1 VNQFTDEC
9 CAVLENA
16 GDRRKQ
22 NNQHAPK
29 EGNIMTIASDRPA
42 RFSDEVRLEKLD
54 RAKELLQGPTISAKE
69 AYDLAEDLKN
79 CNEFGYARKLFGR
92 IRVAKDYTNLE
103 DKVVKIGQRHALC
116 TYKDTDLAV
125 TDRFK
130 RALEILDE
138 VDRLKCEPFQQQESL
153 GLRGAVYKRMWQV
166 EGQRRDLLR
175 SLAYY
180 LKGFEI
186 GPATD
191 QGYTGINAA
200 FVFDLLAREEAIEA
214 EVTGTRWSVADDYWR
229 EGRAIRVK
237 LAKLLPT
244 LPERADSAW
253 LKKEWWFFATL
264 AEAMFGIEQFDG
276 AIDALRGF
284 NQENKLG
291 HQEPPL
297 EVVSPWEFE
306 TTISQLGTLA
316 ELQADIVER
325 LSKVKDWNPPDG
337 FSGDAI
343 RDRARDGLRAYLGKY
358 AEGVDRAF
366 GGKLGL
372 ALSGGGFRASLFHIG
387 VLARLAEQDILRRV
401 EVLSCVSGGSII
413 GAHYYLEL
421 QHLLE
426 TKEDGEIKQ
435 KDYVELVKRVE
446 KAFLAGVQTNIR
458 CKVFGDILCNLRM
471 FLQPGY
477 TTTRRLAELY
487 ESEIYA
493 RIPDEKAGS
502 PRLLKHLRLEPKGEG
517 SHFKPKYDNW
527 RRQAKVPELVLNAT
541 TLNTG
546 RNWQFTAS
554 WMGEPPGRLDAEIGG
569 NYLLRRMYHVEA
581 PHLRDKW
588 RAWFRRP
595 FAPLDYQAIRVGEA
609 VAASSCVPGLF
620 EPLVLSDLFD
630 GKRVCLVDGGVYDN
644 QGVASLLEQDCNLM
658 IVSDASGQMEA
669 QDLPSGS
676 RLGVPLRSFSIS
688 MARVRQAEFSELDA
702 RRRSGLLKGL
712 MFLHLRKDLD
722 AEALDWRECHDPVEA
737 SHEARPAARRGVR
750 TSYKLSKEIQRLL
763 SAIRTDLD
771 SFTEVEAF
779 ALMTSGY
786 YQTDVE
792 MSKLPG
798 VIATT
803 RTEEPWRFLSI
814 LDLLEDGKGY
824 PDLKKHLE
832 IGRLIG
838 GKVWRLDPVLMTIG
852 AVILVAAL
860 GGLAWSWW
868 TYQAVTLLT
877 VGSLG
882 VLAGALVLSALF
894 PHVMQIVRYKKTF
907 RDIGL
912 RGLLGVALALG
923 FKFHRRFLDRRFLK
937 LGSLSRHAAA
947 RIDVA
952 SRVRSVHPGTG
963 DCGNQKQARTDMLLV
978 RTCPKNNFTKK
989 K

>member
-1 VNQFTDEC
+1 
-9 CAVLENA
+9 
-16 GDRRKQ
+16 
-22 NNQHAPK
+22 
-29 EGNIMTIASDRPA
+29 MTTASDRPA
-42 RFSDEVRLEKLD
+42 RFSDDLRLANLE
-54 RAKELLQGPTISAKE
+54 RAKTLLRQPTMSAKE
-69 AYDLAEDLKN
+69 AYDLAEKLKD

-92 IRVAKDYTNLE
+92 ICDAGDYTSLE

-116 TYKDTDLAV
+116 TYKDADIAV
-125 TDRFK
+125 ADRFK

-138 VDRLKCEPFQQQESL
+138 VDRLGCEPFQQQESL

-166 EGQRRDLLR
+166 EGQRKDLLR

-214 EVTGTRWSVADDYWR
+214 EVTGTRWSVADDYWCK
-229 EGRAIRVK
+229 GRAIREQ
-237 LAKLLPT
+237 LAKLLPD
-244 LPERADSAW
+244 LPEQAGGAW
-253 LKKEWWFFATL
+253 LKNEWWFFATL
-264 AEAMFGIEQFDG
+264 AEARFGIEQFDD
-276 AIDALRGF
+276 AVVALRGF
-284 NQENKLG
+284 NQEKKLD

-325 LSKVKDWNPPDG
+325 LSKMKDWKAPDG
-337 FSGDAI
+337 FNADAI
-343 RDRARDGLRAYLGKY
+343 RSRAREALRTYLGKY
-358 AEGVDRAF
+358 AAGVDRAF
-366 GGKLGL
+366 NGKLGL

-421 QHLLE
+421 QHLLQ
-426 TKEDGEIKQ
+426 TKADREIER
-435 KDYVELVKRVE
+435 KDYVELVKRIE
-446 KAFLAGVQTNIR
+446 KDFLAGVQTNIR
-458 CKVFGDILCNLRM
+458 CELFGDIICNLRM

-493 RIPDEKAGS
+493 RIPDKKGS
-502 PRLLKHLRLEPKGEG
+502 APRLLKHLLVQPQGEG
-517 SHFKPKYDNW
+517 SNFKPKYDNW
-527 RRQAKVPELVLNAT
+527 RRNAKVPELVLNAT

-554 WMGEPPGRLDAEIGG
+554 WMGEPPSRLDAEIGG
-569 NYLLRRMYHVEA
+569 NYLLRRMYHAEA
-581 PHLRDKW
+581 PRLRDKW
-588 RAWFRRP
+588 RGWFLRP

-620 EPLVLSDLFD
+620 EPLVLSELFD
-630 GKRVCLVDGGVYDN
+630 GKTVRLVDGGVYDN
-644 QGVASLLEQDCNLM
+644 QGVASLLEQDCNVM

-676 RLGVPLRSFSIS
+676 RLGVPLRSFSVS
-688 MARVRQAEFSELDA
+688 MARARQAQFSELDA

-712 MFLHLRKDLD
+712 MFLHMRKDLD
-722 AEALDWRECHDPVEA
+722 ADALDWRECQDPFEA
-737 SHEARPAARRGVR
+737 SDEARPAARRGIL
-750 TSYKLSKEIQRLL
+750 TSYGLSKKIQRLL

-786 YQTDVE
+786 HQTDAD

-798 VIATT
+798 VTT
-803 RTEEPWRFLSI
+803 AAPTAEPWRFLGI
-814 LDLLEDGKGY
+814 QPLLSPGKGY
-824 PDLKKHLE
+824 DDLTNHLHV
-832 IGRLIG
+832 GRLIG
-838 GKVWRLDPVLMTIG
+838 GKVWLLDPVLKIIG
-852 AVILVAAL
+852 AVILAAAL
-860 GGLAWSWW
+860 VGLAWSWW
-868 TYQAVTLLT
+868 SYRAVTLLT

-882 VLAGALVLSALF
+882 LLAGVLVLRAIFPQIMQFAL
-894 PHVMQIVRYKKTF
+894 YKKTA
-907 RDIGL
+907 RDAGL

-923 FKFHRRFLDRRFLK
+923 FKFHLRFLDRRFLK
-937 LGSLSRHAAA
+937 LGSLSRH
-947 RIDVA
+947 VKA
-952 SRVRSVHPGTG
+952 SA
-963 DCGNQKQARTDMLLV
+963 K
-978 RTCPKNNFTKK
+978 
-989 K
+989 

>member
-1 VNQFTDEC
+1 
-9 CAVLENA
+9 
-16 GDRRKQ
+16 
-22 NNQHAPK
+22 
-29 EGNIMTIASDRPA
+29 MTTASDRPA
-42 RFSDEVRLEKLD
+42 RFSDEVRLANLD
-54 RAKELLQGPTISAKE
+54 RAKTLLRQPKMPAKD
-69 AYDLAEDLKN
+69 AYDLAEGLKD

-92 IRVAKDYTNLE
+92 IRDARDYTNLE
-103 DKVVKIGQRHALC
+103 TRVVKIGQRHALC

-125 TDRFK
+125 ADRFK

-138 VDRLKCEPFQQQESL
+138 VDRLECEPFQQQESL
-153 GLRGAVYKRMWQV
+153 GLRGAVYKRMWQL
-166 EGQRRDLLR
+166 EGQRKDLLR

-180 LKGFEI
+180 LKGFKI

-214 EVTGTRWSVADDYWR
+214 EVTGTRWDVAADYWR
-229 EGRAIRVK
+229 QGRDIRLE
-237 LAKLLPT
+237 LAKLLPD
-244 LPERADSAW
+244 LPEQTDGAW

-264 AEAMFGIEQFDG
+264 AEARFGIEQFDG

-284 NQENKLG
+284 NQANKLN
-291 HQEPPL
+291 HEEPPL

-306 TTISQLGTLA
+306 STISQLGTLA

-325 LSKVKDWNPPDG
+325 LSKVKEWKPPEG
-337 FSGDAI
+337 FSTDPI
-343 RDRARDGLRAYLGKY
+343 RSGAREALCAYLGKY
-358 AEGVDRAF
+358 AAGVDRAF
-366 GGKLGL
+366 NGKLGL

-421 QHLLE
+421 QHLLQ
-426 TKEDGEIKQ
+426 TKADGEIKQ
-435 KDYVELVKRVE
+435 KDYVELVKRIE
-446 KAFLAGVQTNIR
+446 KDFLAGVQTNIR
-458 CKVFGDILCNLRM
+458 CKVFGDIVCNLRM

-493 RIPDEKAGS
+493 RIPDGKGS
-502 PRLLKHLRLEPKGEG
+502 APRLLTQLFARPQGEG
-517 SHFKPKYDNW
+517 SNFKPKYDNW
-527 RRQAKVPELVLNAT
+527 RRYAKVPELVLNAT

-554 WMGEPPGRLDAEIGG
+554 WMGEPPSRLDAEIGG
-569 NYLLRRMYHVEA
+569 NYLLRRMYHTEA

-588 RAWFRRP
+588 RVWFRYP
-595 FAPLDYQAIRVGEA
+595 FAPLDYRKIRLGQA

-630 GKRVCLVDGGVYDN
+630 GKAVRLVDGGVYDN
-644 QGVASLLEQDCNLM
+644 QGVASLLEQDCNVM

-676 RLGVPLRSFSIS
+676 RLGVPLRSFSVS
-688 MARVRQAEFSELDA
+688 MARARQAQFSELDA

-712 MFLHLRKDLD
+712 MFLHMRKDLD
-722 AEALDWRECHDPVEA
+722 ADALDWRDCQDPFEA
-737 SHEARPAARRGVR
+737 SDEARPAARRGIL
-750 TSYKLSKEIQRLL
+750 TSYGLRKDIQRLL

-786 YQTDVE
+786 CQADAE

-798 VIATT
+798 VTTATAPAE
-803 RTEEPWRFLSI
+803 RWRFLEI
-814 LDLLEDGKGY
+814 LALLSPGKGY
-824 PDLKKHLE
+824 DDLRNHLHV
-832 IGRLIG
+832 GRLTA
-838 GKVWRLDPVLMTIG
+838 GKVWLLNRALTIIG
-852 AVILVAAL
+852 AVILAAAL
-860 GGLAWSWW
+860 CGLAWLWW
-868 TYQAVTLLT
+868 TYQGVTLLT
-877 VGSLG
+877 VNSLG
-882 VLAGALVLSALF
+882 LLAGTLALCAIS
-894 PHVMQIVRYKKTF
+894 PHIMRLIRYKKTF
-907 RDIGL
+907 RDAGL
-912 RGLLGVALALG
+912 RGLLGVVLALG
-923 FKFHRRFLDRRFLK
+923 FKLHLRFFDHYFLK

-947 RIDVA
+947 RKD
-952 SRVRSVHPGTG
+952 
-963 DCGNQKQARTDMLLV
+963 
-978 RTCPKNNFTKK
+978 
-989 K
+989 